1 MGSGFSLTDEQ
12 LKAFEDILSKKD
24 IFSSHLT
31 TQEAKYDAFKAL
43 SGYEKVLADVKSKIP
58 VGFKGQAIIECD
70 SSNLMDV
77 FIAMIK
83 FSIQSGYTPVLV
95 LFMNNYFT
103 VRKRLAEEGINE
115 ECIIVDV
122 VSKSIS
128 PVVEEKNLIF
138 ADSLRNLT
146 QIQIKILQLLS
157 SKSNVA
163 LVVDSFSVL
172 SYYHDDDTIFKFVY
186 SFAKLVRKNSSN
198 GFYLSTDPQLSQK
211 VGQFFDEQVVL
222 KKYL

>member
-12 LKAFEDILSKKD
+12 MKAFEEILSKKD

-43 SGYEKVLADVKSKIP
+43 GGHEKVLADIKSKIP
-58 VGFKGQAIIECD
+58 LSFKGQALIACD

-77 FIAMIK
+77 FIAMVK
-83 FSIQSGYTPVLV
+83 FSIQAGYTPVLV
-95 LFMNNYFT
+95 LFMNNYLT
-103 VRKRLAEEGINE
+103 VKKRLIEEGVNE
-115 ECIIVDV
+115 KCFIIDA

-128 PVVEEKNLIF
+128 PVAEDDNLFF

-146 QIQIKILQLLS
+146 QIQIKILNVLS
-157 SKSNVA
+157 NNKNLS
-163 LVVDSFSVL
+163 LVFDSVSVL
-172 SYYHDDDTIFKFVY
+172 NYYHDDDTVFKFVY
-186 SFAKLVRKNSSN
+186 SLTKLVRKNNSC
-198 GFYLSTDPQLSQK
+198 GLYLSTDAQISQK
-211 VGQFFDEQVVL
+211 VGQFFDEYLEL

>member
-12 LKAFEDILSKKD
+12 MKAFEDILSKKD
-24 IFSSHLT
+24 IFSTHLT

-43 SGYEKVLADVKSKIP
+43 GGYEKVLAEIKSKISI
-58 VGFKGQAIIECD
+58 GFKGQAIIGCD

-95 LFMNNYFT
+95 LFMNNYST
-103 VRKRLAEEGINE
+103 VKKRLIEEGITS
-115 ECIIVDV
+115 ECIILDA

-128 PVVEEKNLIF
+128 PIVEEKNIIF

-146 QIQIKILQLLS
+146 QIQIEILKILS
-157 SKSNVA
+157 SKPNLA
-163 LVVDSFSVL
+163 LVVDSVSVL
-172 SYYHDDDTIFKFVY
+172 NYYHDDDTIFKFIY
-186 SFAKLVRKNSSN
+186 SLAKLIRKNSSN
-198 GFYLSTDPQLSQK
+198 GFYVSTDAQLSQK
-211 VGQFFDEQVVL
+211 VGQFFDEQLIL
-222 KKYL
+222 KKYM